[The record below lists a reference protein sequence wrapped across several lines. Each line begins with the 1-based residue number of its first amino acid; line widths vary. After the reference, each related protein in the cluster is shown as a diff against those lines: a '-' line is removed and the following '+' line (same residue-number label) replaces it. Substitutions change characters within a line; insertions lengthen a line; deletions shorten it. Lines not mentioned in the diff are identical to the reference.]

1 MAYGDPARRQM
12 KVTGVIQAGGR
23 STRMGGRPKALIELG
38 GSRIIE
44 RVLAALTAVV
54 DDVLLVTNTPELYAF
69 LKLPMVADVYPD
81 RGSLGGIY
89 SGLKAASGET
99 AFTVACDMPFLHADV
114 VRLVVARA
122 GQGDVVI
129 PRVGHQLE
137 TMHAAYAKA
146 CLPHIDE
153 RLLAGQLKIVE
164 FFERVSV
171 VEIAEADVARFRDPR
186 VAFMNVNTPDEL
198 ERARGLATRLG

>member
-1 MAYGDPARRQM
+1 M

-38 GSRIIE
+38 GCRIIE

-89 SGLKAASGET
+89 SGLKAASGEA
-99 AFTVACDMPFLHADV
+99 AFTVACDMPFLNPDV

-122 GQGDVVI
+122 SQGDVVI

-146 CLPHIDE
+146 CLPHIEE

-164 FFERVSV
+164 FFERVRV

>member
-1 MAYGDPARRQM
+1 M

-38 GSRIIE
+38 GRRIIE

-89 SGLKAASGET
+89 SGLKAASGEA
-99 AFTVACDMPFLHADV
+99 AFTVACDMPFLNPDV

-122 GQGDVVI
+122 SQGDVVI
-129 PRVGHQLE
+129 PCVGHQLE

-146 CLPHIDE
+146 CLPHIEE

-164 FFERVSV
+164 FFERVRV

>member
-1 MAYGDPARRQM
+1 M

-23 STRMGGRPKALIELG
+23 STRMGRRPKALIELG
-38 GSRIIE
+38 GCRIIE

-89 SGLKAASGET
+89 SGLKAASGEA
-99 AFTVACDMPFLHADV
+99 AFTVACDMPFLHPDV

>member
-1 MAYGDPARRQM
+1 M

-38 GSRIIE
+38 GCRIIE

-89 SGLKAASGET
+89 SGLKAAPGEA
-99 AFTVACDMPFLHADV
+99 AFTVACDMPFLNPDV

-122 GQGDVVI
+122 SQGDVVI

-146 CLPHIDE
+146 CLPHIEE

-164 FFERVSV
+164 FFERVRV